1 MRSSSGATS
10 ISWRRIVSSGAVACS
25 ERNVNEVE
33 ARRKRGGRTVEV
45 LAFVVELFMLL
56 AIFLLAAIVVAS
68 SVLFVAWALR
78 KEPPKPTKD
87 AQG

>member
-1 MRSSSGATS
+1 M
-10 ISWRRIVSSGAVACS
+10 
-25 ERNVNEVE
+25 
-33 ARRKRGGRTVEV
+33 EV

-78 KEPPKPTKD
+78 KEPPKPTNN